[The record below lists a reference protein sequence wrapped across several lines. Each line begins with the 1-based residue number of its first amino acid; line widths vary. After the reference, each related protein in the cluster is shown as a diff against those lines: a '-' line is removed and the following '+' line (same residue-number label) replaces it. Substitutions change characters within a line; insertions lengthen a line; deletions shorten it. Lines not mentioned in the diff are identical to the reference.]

1 MQMNDYTFVRQIND
15 RQALLSR
22 NGEFFV
28 ASESV
33 PGTVATETLVFPANA
48 EGEITDWMEV
58 DGKRGMTLES
68 FLQKNVIA

>member
-1 MQMNDYTFVRQIND
+1 MQMNDYNFVRTLNE

-33 PGTVATETLVFPANA
+33 PGLVATETLVFPANA
-48 EGEITDWMEV
+48 DGEITDWLEV
-58 DGKRGMTLES
+58 DGEKGMTLER
-68 FLQKNVIA
+68 FMRLNVIR